1 MRGKTGKRSF
11 EEWLKTSLAEDP
23 ALAARVE
30 RRLAEMRIEQ
40 DLVALRETRG
50 LTQAQLGKMLGI
62 SQPAVARMEAEGGN
76 LELRT
81 LVRAAD
87 ALGARLE
94 IRLVSAR
101 QSTPAHR
108 LGGERGLGRKY
119 ADDPVHPGLVHD
131 SKARYRVAHAGRVAP
146 RRNAGRALA
155 SKKR

>member
-1 MRGKTGKRSF
+1 
-11 EEWLKTSLAEDP
+11 
-23 ALAARVE
+23 
-30 RRLAEMRIEQ
+30 MRIEQ

-62 SQPAVARMEAEGGN
+62 SQPAVARMEAGGN

-101 QSTPAHR
+101 QSTPVR
-108 LGGERGLGRKY
+108 RPGGERGLGRKY